1 MRYHHLIGG
10 SQHLLVSCGCGGC
23 SGRRVMLRLVSVRM
37 MAAAAALVRL
47 VVRRGGLVTV

>member
-1 MRYHHLIGG
+1 MGYHHLIGG
-10 SQHLLVSCGCGGC
+10 SQHLLVGCGCGGC

-37 MAAAAALVRL
+37 MAAAALVRL